1 VIVNEK
7 FHQLRS
13 EPKIDADEEMPTV
26 EKKQLENRPMATLR
40 SSYFEE

>member
-26 EKKQLENRPMATLR
+26 EKKKQLENRPDGYLA
-40 SSYFEE
+40 E